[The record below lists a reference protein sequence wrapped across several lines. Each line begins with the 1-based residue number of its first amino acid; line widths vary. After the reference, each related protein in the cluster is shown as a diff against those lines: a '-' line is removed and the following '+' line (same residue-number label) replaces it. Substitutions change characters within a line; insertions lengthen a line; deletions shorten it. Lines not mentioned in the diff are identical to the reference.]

1 MLLIEHENTC
11 VVMVEGADGQ
21 RQPHGPFGTE
31 DEACTYLQTMFN
43 TQPATLEKWLGFKVM
58 GASVTRLVEFS
69 GMLHSSDMVMSK
81 KRLHGAVA
89 KSFTNNY
96 EGAK

>member
-1 MLLIEHENTC
+1 MLLIEHENKR

-21 RQPHGPFGTE
+21 RQPHGPFDTE
-31 DEACTYLQTMFN
+31 GEACTYLQTMFN
-43 TQPATLEKWLGFKVM
+43 TQPAALERMLGFKVE

-69 GMLHSSDMVMSK
+69 GVLHPDDMVMSK
-81 KRLHGAVA
+81 KRLREAVA

-96 EGAK
+96 EGAE